1 MNKRKPLGGFIMKTL
16 DALAHVLP
24 YFHKIFKEEA
34 MMVIANKETNT
45 VVNYLTGNR
54 IDAGYRVGQQVSH
67 DDHTLQMAFRGESA
81 NVMVQKE
88 VYGTPFNALTF
99 PIYDNHQIVGAI
111 GFGHPTE
118 DQLKLDR
125 YMDNMQGIIA
135 NLQDNIHT
143 LASHSEELAAT
154 SEEIDKQA
162 QIALTDAEKSNEVT
176 SLIKAIS
183 RQTNLLG
190 LNASI
195 EAARA
200 GQHGAGFNIVAQEVR
215 KLSSETSTA
224 TENIEKSL
232 ANINVNL
239 LNLKDNMGQIN
250 SASNE
255 QAQLIQNFSEIIE
268 ELSTLGNEMKK
279 FMHEMLR

>member
-1 MNKRKPLGGFIMKTL
+1 MKTI
-16 DALAHVLP
+16 DALAHALP
-24 YFHKIFKEEA
+24 YIHMAFKGEA
-34 MMVIANKETNT
+34 MMVVANKETQS
-45 VVNYLTGNR
+45 VVKYLRGAR
-54 IDAGYRVGQQVSH
+54 IDAGYKDGQQVNQS
-67 DDHTLQMAFRGESA
+67 DNNIQMAFRGQKA
-81 NVMVQKE
+81 DIVVPKE
-88 VYGTPFNALTF
+88 VYGVPFNAFSF
-99 PIYDNHQIVGAI
+99 PILEDGKIVGAL
-111 GFGHPTE
+111 GFGNPV
-118 DQLKLDR
+118 DNKVKLER
-125 YMDNMQGIIA
+125 YMHNMEDIIS

-176 SLIKAIS
+176 SLIKGIS

-224 TENIEKSL
+224 TENIERSL
-232 ANINVNL
+232 ANINANL
-239 LNLKDNMGQIN
+239 LNLKDNMGQIT
-250 SASNE
+250 SASHE
-255 QAQLIQNFSEIIE
+255 QAQLIQSFSEVIE
-268 ELSTLGNEMKK
+268 ELDTLSSEMKL
-279 FMHEMLR
+279 FMLEAIK